1 MALIRFIHDAAHKI
15 KDIKHNTMYL
25 KRLDLPFLCNFLSWT
40 VVYDFQYFNTFSSD
54 KNRKQFNI
62 GINSHFR
69 SIFFRFDTYLHPSKS
84 LISSMNSIC
93 ERLHYFQKT
102 LVMHMNSPVTFVST
116 CDNDATHLTCHF

>member
-1 MALIRFIHDAAHKI
+1 MVDGSKWAYTEVVNKVSE
-15 KDIKHNTMYL
+15 L
-25 KRLDLPFLCNFLSWT
+25 KRLDLQFLCNFLSWT

-62 GINSHFR
+62 GINFHFR
-69 SIFFRFDTYLHPSKS
+69 SNFSRFDTYLHPSKS

-93 ERLHYFQKT
+93 ERLQYFQKT
-102 LVMHMNSPVTFVST
+102 LVMHMNSPVIFVST